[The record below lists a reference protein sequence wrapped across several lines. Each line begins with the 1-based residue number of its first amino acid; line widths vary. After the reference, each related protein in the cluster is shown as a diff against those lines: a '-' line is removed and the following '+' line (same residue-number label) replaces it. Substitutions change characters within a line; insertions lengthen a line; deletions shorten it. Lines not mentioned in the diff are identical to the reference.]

1 MEIHF
6 KFVGIL
12 LMLLALIHIGFP
24 KRFNWAEELKSLSL
38 MNKQMM
44 VVHTFFIA
52 LVVFLMG
59 ALSLF
64 CSAELTTSTFGKKV
78 SLGLGVFWIIRLFV
92 QFFVYS
98 PELWKGKKF
107 ETCMHILFSLLWI
120 YLSTIFIWNAFRPI
134 YD

>member
-1 MEIHF
+1 
-6 KFVGIL
+6 
-12 LMLLALIHIGFP
+12 MLLAVIHIGFP

-64 CSAELTTSTFGKKV
+64 CSTELTTSTFGKKI
-78 SLGLGVFWIIRLFV
+78 SLALGVFWIIRLFV

-98 PELWKGKKF
+98 PELWKGKTF
-107 ETCMHILFSLLWI
+107 ETAMHILFSLLWI
-120 YLSTIFIWNAFRPI
+120 YLSTFFIWNALQPI